1 MRVRSFYLNV
11 IFENNMYIIFLCLQA
26 IPNIILSN
34 LINCQIKL
42 KLKLI
47 NFLLSWA
54 FSAS

>member
-34 LINCQIKL
+34 LIKCKL
-42 KLKLI
+42 SKKTEI
-47 NFLLSWA
+47 EID
-54 FSAS
+54 